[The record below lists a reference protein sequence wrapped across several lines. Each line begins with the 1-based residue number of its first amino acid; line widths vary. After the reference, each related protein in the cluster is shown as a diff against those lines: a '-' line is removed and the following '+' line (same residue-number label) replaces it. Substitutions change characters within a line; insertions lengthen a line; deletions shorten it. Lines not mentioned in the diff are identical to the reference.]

1 MTDELLIER
10 RGDTLVATANAGE
23 DNLYSPAMIRQLGD
37 AIRDAATDPEMRF
50 VRLAAR
56 GRAFCLGRG
65 DPPAAGNGRP
75 SADALRALAGAI
87 VGLNELLQT
96 TPLVVVAEVQ
106 GDAAGFGAG
115 LVGNA
120 DVAVAAE
127 HARFCFPEILSGFA
141 PSIVMSWLPSN
152 VPRKRAF
159 EMVATGA
166 WTDAK
171 TALRDGL
178 LTEVVP
184 ADRLGARVDERID
197 QLAQTSA
204 PALRDVKIFLGRR
217 RGMDVASAAHAS
229 VDALVVGAL
238 RSSSEVPTTF

>member
-1 MTDELLIER
+1 MADELLIER
-10 RGDTLVATANAGE
+10 RGPTLVATADAGE
-23 DNLYSPAMIRQLGD
+23 DNLYSPAMIARLGD
-37 AIRDAATDPEMRF
+37 AIRDAAADPEMRF

-65 DPPAAGNGRP
+65 APAAAGNGKP

-87 VGLNELLQT
+87 VELNELLQT

-141 PSIVMSWLPSN
+141 PAIVMSWLPVN

-166 WTDAK
+166 WTDAR
-171 TALRDGL
+171 TALHDGL

-184 ADRLGARVDERID
+184 ADRLRTRIDERIE
-197 QLAQTSA
+197 QLARTS
-204 PALRDVKIFLGRR
+204 PGALRDVKTFLGRR
-217 RGMDVASAAHAS
+217 RGMDAASAAHAS

-238 RSSSEVPTTF
+238 R

>member
-1 MTDELLIER
+1 MADELVIER
-10 RGDTLVATANAGE
+10 RGHTLVATANAGE
-23 DNLYSPAMIRQLGD
+23 DNMYSPAMITQLGD
-37 AIRDAATDPEMRF
+37 AIADAAGEPDMRF

-65 DPPAAGNGRP
+65 APPATGNGKP
-75 SADALRALAGAI
+75 SPDALRALAGAI
-87 VGLNELLQT
+87 VHVNELLQT
-96 TPLVVVAEVQ
+96 APLVVVAEVQ

-141 PSIVMSWLPSN
+141 PAIVMSWLPAN

-166 WTDAK
+166 WTDAR
-171 TALRDGL
+171 TALGDGL

-184 ADRLGARVDERID
+184 ADRLEARVDERIE
-197 QLAQTSA
+197 QLARMSA
-204 PALRDVKIFLGRR
+204 PALRDVKTFLGRR
-217 RGMDVASAAHAS
+217 RAMDPASAAHAS
-229 VDALVVGAL
+229 VDSLVIGAL
-238 RSSSEVPTTF
+238 RS

>member
-1 MTDELLIER
+1 MADDLVIER
-10 RGDTLVATANAGE
+10 RGHTVVATADAGE
-23 DNLYSPAMIRQLGD
+23 GNTYSPAMIEQLHD
-37 AIRDAATDPEMRF
+37 AIADAAADPEMRF

-56 GRAFCLGRG
+56 GPAFCLGRG
-65 DPPAAGNGRP
+65 APATTADGTPGP
-75 SADALRALAGAI
+75 DALRALASSI
-87 VGLNELLQT
+87 VALNELLQT

-106 GDAAGFGAG
+106 GDAAGFGVG

-127 HARFCFPEILSGFA
+127 HARFCFPEILNGFA
-141 PSIVMSWLPSN
+141 PSIVMSWLPAN

-166 WTDAK
+166 WTDAR

-184 ADRLGARVDERID
+184 ADRLAARVNERIEH
-197 QLAQTSA
+197 LARMSA
-204 PALRDVKIFLGRR
+204 PALRDVKTFLARR
-217 RGMDVASAAHAS
+217 RGMDAASAAHAS

-238 RSSSEVPTTF
+238 RT

>member
-1 MTDELLIER
+1 MSDELVIER
-10 RGDTLVATANAGE
+10 RGHTLVATADAGE
-23 DNLYSPAMIRQLGD
+23 ENLYSPAMIGQLGD
-37 AIRDAATDPEMRF
+37 AIADAAGDVGMRF

-56 GRAFCLGRG
+56 GPAFCLGRG
-65 DPPAAGNGRP
+65 APPVTGNGKP
-75 SADALRALAGAI
+75 SPDAIRELAGAI
-87 VGLNELLQT
+87 VRVNELLQT

-120 DVAVAAE
+120 DVAVAAK
-127 HARFCFPEILSGFA
+127 HARFCFPEILDGFA
-141 PSIVMSWLPSN
+141 PSIVMSWLPAN

-184 ADRLGARVDERID
+184 ADRLQTRVDERIEE
-197 QLAQTSA
+197 LARTSA
-204 PALRDVKIFLGRR
+204 PALRDVKTFLGRR
-217 RGMDVASAAHAS
+217 RALDAASAAQAS
-229 VDALVVGAL
+229 VDSLVVGAL
-238 RSSSEVPTTF
+238 RR

>member
-1 MTDELLIER
+1 MADELLIER
-10 RGDTLVATANAGE
+10 RGPTLVATADAGQ
-23 DNLYSPAMIRQLGD
+23 DNLYSPAMIAQLRD
-37 AIRDAATDPEMRF
+37 AIRDAAADPEMRF
-50 VRLAAR
+50 VRLTAR
-56 GRAFCLGRG
+56 GSVFCLGRG
-65 DPPAAGNGRP
+65 APAAAGNGKQGP
-75 SADALRALAGAI
+75 DALRALAGAI
-87 VGLNELLQT
+87 VELNELLQT

-141 PSIVMSWLPSN
+141 PAIVMSWLPGN

-166 WTDAK
+166 WTDAR
-171 TALRDGL
+171 TALDDGL

-184 ADRLGARVDERID
+184 ADRLRARVDERIE
-197 QLAQTSA
+197 QLARTSPA
-204 PALRDVKIFLGRR
+204 ALRDVKTFLARR
-217 RGMDVASAAHAS
+217 RGMDAASAAQAS
-229 VDALVVGAL
+229 VDALVVGAM
-238 RSSSEVPTTF
+238 RG